1 MSKQITAAE
10 LAEIV
15 TNILSGD
22 SGELDSIQAHEGFMT
37 DIAKV
42 VCDYCGG
49 EVHHNA
55 SPMEDTW
62 YVGIHGND
70 SLPADG
76 GVWRDYDQ
84 EGALFDEAE
93 VAPSSEALKYAT
105 GDWMHPFS
113 DNTRLIAEA
122 GTVFHN
128 TGLSPVQLVEMV
140 KELKAASKHCE
151 DLLTSHEINRVN
163 GEELADTALA
173 MLRAALAKCEGVK
186 P

>member
-1 MSKQITAAE
+1 MGEMKPRLVWVAE
-10 LAEIV
+10 YDDDSDYLSVMERLDTHGQYEGV
-15 TNILSGD
+15 TICRLH
-22 SGELDSIQAHEGFMT
+22 GE
-37 DIAKV
+37 
-42 VCDYCGG
+42 
-49 EVHHNA
+49 A
-55 SPMEDTW
+55 S
-62 YVGIHGND
+62 
-70 SLPADG
+70 AD
-76 GVWRDYDQ
+76 
-84 EGALFDEAE
+84 
-93 VAPSSEALKYAT
+93 
-105 GDWMHPFS
+105 
-113 DNTRLIAEA
+113 LIAEA